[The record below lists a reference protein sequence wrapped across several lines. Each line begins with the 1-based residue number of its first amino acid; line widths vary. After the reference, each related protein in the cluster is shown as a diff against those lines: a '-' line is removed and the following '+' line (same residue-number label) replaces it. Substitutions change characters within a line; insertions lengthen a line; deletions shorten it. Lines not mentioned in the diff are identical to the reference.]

1 MAKKKPES
9 RDMGLLSGLF
19 YNLKGFALALRVRR
33 LLFLGMLRFLILLA
47 VTLAAAG
54 LVAAYHQE
62 VLEILWAKPEGGW
75 LVWIWHL
82 VSWFLALLLLLLS
95 TVLSYLF
102 SQVVFSVWLMDQM
115 SRWTERMLTGEVGR
129 APGASWTRELLY
141 LVGQEIPRAVVP
153 VLVALGVLLLGW
165 LTPLGPL
172 VAVLS
177 SAVTVV
183 FLAWDNTDLVP
194 ARRLVPFRER
204 FRFLVKNLAFHLGF
218 GLPFLIPVANILFLS
233 YAPVGAT
240 LFHVE
245 REKRSPKGG
254 AMERPTGKPVP
265 AA

>member
-1 MAKKKPES
+1 
-9 RDMGLLSGLF
+9 MGLLSGLF
-19 YNLKGFALALRVRR
+19 YNLKGLALALRVRR
-33 LLFLGMLRFLILLA
+33 LLFLGLLRFLILLA
-47 VTLAAAG
+47 VTLAAAA
-54 LVAAYHQE
+54 LVVTYHQDA
-62 VLEILWAKPEGGW
+62 LEFLWARPEGGW

-95 TVLSYLF
+95 QVL
-102 SQVVFSVWLMDQM
+102 FSVWLMDQM

-129 APGASWTRELLY
+129 ASGASWTRELLY

-153 VLVALGVLLLGW
+153 VLVVLGVLLLGW

-204 FRFLVKNLAFHLGF
+204 FQFLAKNLAFHLGF

-245 REKRSPKGG
+245 RERRSRKVG
-254 AMERPTGKPVP
+254 AMERPTGKPAP